1 MAGLINIDVGSMAKG
16 ITDLLQAKL
25 KTPLD
30 PNVALEVQKEIATMV
45 TTATAQSDAGQ
56 VAINLEDA
64 KSGGFFRS
72 GWRPACAW
80 LCVAGLAWATIIK
93 STIEWVFILATKHTV
108 LLPAFDTN
116 VLTTMLIGLLGLGAM
131 RTVEKMKGVG

>member
-30 PNVALEVQKEIATMV
+30 PNKMAEIEAEISTLII
-45 TTATAQSDAGQ
+45 TKAGESDAGQ
-56 VAINLEDA
+56 VSQNLVDA
-64 KSGGFFRS
+64 QSGNGFRAN
-72 GWRPACAW
+72 WRPACAW
-80 LCVAGLAWATIIK
+80 LCVWGLAWSTIVK
-93 STIEWVFILATKHTV
+93 STIEWVAVLAGQAV
-108 LLPAFDTN
+108 ILPAFDTN